1 MIDTMTRLEKPP
13 LEKSAP
19 WSAAFENDVT
29 SQYGEDGVLERIF
42 ELIGVANGWCVEFG
56 AADGTFCSNTYN
68 LIQKKNFSGVLI
80 EADPKRHQELLK
92 TYAGNPRITAVNCF
106 VGFEA
111 ADGLDAILKKTKAP
125 KDLDL
130 LSIDID
136 GNDYHVWDAIQEYR
150 PRVVAIEHNYTIPNA
165 VEFVQERNMSV
176 MHGSSLLSLVKLG
189 KAKGYEL
196 AAATLGNGIFVES
209 GLFDRL
215 GIADNSISALRVDE
229 SKLTYVFSGYD
240 GKVFLRGRD
249 RLGWHGLLFKEK
261 RFQVLPPFLR
271 QYPDN
276 YNGLQRLLFRI
287 YAGLYRRGIL

>member
-1 MIDTMTRLEKPP
+1 MIDTMTRLGKPS
-13 LEKSAP
+13 LEKSSP
-19 WSAAFENDVT
+19 WSAAFEKDMT
-29 SQYGEDGVLERIF
+29 SQYGEDGILERIF
-42 ELIGVANGWCVEFG
+42 KLIGVASGWCVEFG

-68 LIQKKNFSGVLI
+68 LIQNKNFSAVLI
-80 EADPKRHQELLK
+80 EADPKRHEGLLK
-92 TYAGNPRITAVNCF
+92 TYAGNPRITAINCF

-111 ADGLDAILKKTKAP
+111 SDGLDAILKKTKAP

-136 GNDYHVWDAIQEYR
+136 GNDYHVWAAVQDYR
-150 PRVVAIEHNYTIPNA
+150 PRVVVIEHNYTIPNS

-189 KAKGYEL
+189 KTKGYEL

-209 GLFDRL
+209 SLFDRL
-215 GIADNSISALRVDE
+215 GIQDNSITALRTNE
-229 SKLTYVFSGYD
+229 SKMTYLFSGYD
-240 GKVFLRGRD
+240 GTVFLRGRD
-249 RLGWHGLLFKEK
+249 RLAWHGLPFKGK
-261 RFQVLPPFLR
+261 KLQVLPSFLR
-271 QYPDN
+271 RYPDN